1 MTLHEYVQTL
11 RKYWV
16 LIAVLV
22 VVGCATGYVVAKTQV
37 PMFRST
43 SSVLL
48 SAERGESTSEL
59 AQGSNYVQS
68 LVQTYAL
75 LAESNLVLQPVVDE
89 LDLDTTVARLSK
101 SVSAD
106 SPLNTAIIEISVVD
120 SDPSRAK
127 QINDS
132 VVASLSSAVAD
143 VSPQDDQD
151 QPTVRLTS
159 INSATLPN
167 AQFSPSSTLYAAV
180 GGAIALLLGIVFA
193 FVRRALSTRIT
204 DGADVAHDTAA
215 PILGEIS
222 EARRGAP
229 VLVSLRTNPQGLVA
243 ESFRTLSANLRFAS
257 IDRPI
262 RSVVVTSAQPDE
274 GKSSVAIGLAQ
285 QHAESGQR
293 VLLIDADLRHPTVAT
308 YTQLDGTVGLTSV
321 LLGQHDLQDAV
332 QSWGSDTLDVLTAG
346 TTPPNPSQL
355 LSSSSMRLLLEQAS
369 SDYDL
374 VVIDSA
380 PIITVTDSL
389 WLGNMADGMLI
400 VVRERFTRHR
410 HLAKAVSAVEGAR
423 AELVGVVLNRV
434 KRGDRNSK
442 YYTSEVESVSNIR
455 HAVAERLGR

>member
-1 MTLHEYVQTL
+1 
-11 RKYWV
+11 V
-16 LIAVLV
+16 L
-22 VVGCATGYVVAKTQV
+22 
-37 PMFRST
+37 
-43 SSVLL
+43 
-48 SAERGESTSEL
+48 
-59 AQGSNYVQS
+59 
-68 LVQTYAL
+68 
-75 LAESNLVLQPVVDE
+75 
-89 LDLDTTVARLSK
+89 
-101 SVSAD
+101 
-106 SPLNTAIIEISVVD
+106 
-120 SDPSRAK
+120 
-127 QINDS
+127 
-132 VVASLSSAVAD
+132 
-143 VSPQDDQD
+143 
-151 QPTVRLTS
+151 
-159 INSATLPN
+159 
-167 AQFSPSSTLYAAV
+167 
-180 GGAIALLLGIVFA
+180 
-193 FVRRALSTRIT
+193 
-204 DGADVAHDTAA
+204 
-215 PILGEIS
+215 LGEIS